1 MDVTIVVPVY
11 NEQESVRPLY
21 EEVAR
26 VFAERE
32 ERVEILFVDDGSTDG
47 TAEELR
53 RIIAADDRVRVIWLR
68 GNFGQTAAMD
78 AGIRA
83 ARGRVVVTMDGDL
96 QNDPADIPEMLAL
109 IDQGYDLVH
118 GWRKDRKDRFV
129 TRILPSRIAN
139 WLIARVTGFPVHDL
153 GCTLKAIRREVAQE
167 LSLYG
172 EMHRFIP
179 ILAHWRGARCI
190 EMVTHHRP
198 RRFGTSKY
206 GLSRTLRVLLDLIT
220 VKFLI
225 SYTKSPMRLFGG
237 IGLAC
242 AGFSFVSGA
251 ATVTM
256 KVGGTDMTGNPLLLL
271 TVFAG
276 LASIQFFSIG
286 MLGELMMRTY
296 YESQDHR
303 PYAIRWDSLSDTSD
317 GAARARAA
325 HEAVSRRAA

>member
-1 MDVTIVVPVY
+1 MDVTIVIPVY
-11 NEQESVRPLY
+11 NEQDSIRPLY
-21 EEVAR
+21 EEIAR
-26 VFAERE
+26 VFADRE
-32 ERVEILFVDDGSTDG
+32 DRLEILFVDDGSTDA
-47 TAEELR
+47 TCEEVQRL
-53 RIIAADDRVRVIWLR
+53 IGEDERVRLIRLR

-96 QNDPADIPEMLAL
+96 QNDPADIPQMLEW
-109 IDQGYDLVH
+109 IERGYDLVH
-118 GWRKDRKDRFV
+118 GWRKNRQDKFL

-153 GCTLKAIRREVAQE
+153 GCTLKAIRCEVARE

-179 ILAHWRGARCI
+179 ILAYWRGARCV
-190 EMVTHHRP
+190 EVVTHHRP
-198 RRFGTSKY
+198 RQFGTSKY
-206 GLSRTLRVLLDLIT
+206 GLSRTLRVLLDLVT

-251 ATVTM
+251 ATVAM

-271 TVFAG
+271 TAFAG
-276 LASIQFFSIG
+276 LAAIQFFSIG
-286 MLGELMMRTY
+286 MLGELIMRTY

-303 PYAIRWDSLSDTSD
+303 PYAIRWDSLTVSSS
-317 GAARARAA
+317 AAEMQPDADEIGR
-325 HEAVSRRAA
+325 RRAA